1 MIIPMVVR
9 RLLHEY
15 RIRRRFRHSVIY
27 PGVTLDSASALG
39 DHSVLFARTRLVDST
54 LGAYSYVQE
63 NTVLY
68 AADVGPFCS
77 IAANVTIGLLD
88 HPTFMV
94 STSPV
99 FYDNTQPL
107 PRAFVSG
114 NCYHR
119 KMPRT
124 IIEADVWIG
133 EGVKLRA
140 GVRIGVGAVIGAGS
154 IVTRDVAPYTIA
166 AGVPCRPLKRRF
178 EDTVCDR
185 LLATTWWQLDEKE
198 LKALAPLYFDPHAFL
213 NGIENTV

>member
-1 MIIPMVVR
+1 MMIPGVVR
-9 RLLHEY
+9 RLVHQY
-15 RIRRRFRHSVIY
+15 RLRRRFRFSVIH
-27 PGVTLDSASALG
+27 PGVTLDPNSTLG
-39 DHSVLFARTRLVDST
+39 DRAVLFTGTRLVDSR

-68 AADVGPFCS
+68 SADVGPFCS

-107 PRAFVSG
+107 PRVFVSE
-114 NCYHR
+114 NCYPR

-124 IIEADVWIG
+124 VIEADVWIG
-133 EGVKLRA
+133 EGAKLRA
-140 GVRIGVGAVIGAGS
+140 GVRVGVGAVIGAGS
-154 IVTRDVAPYTIA
+154 VVTRDVAPYTIA

-178 EDTVCDR
+178 EDAVCDR

-198 LKALAPLYFDPHAFL
+198 LVTLAHLYSDPLAFL
-213 NGIENTV
+213 NAIEKTV

>member
-1 MIIPMVVR
+1 MIPLSLR
-9 RLLHEY
+9 RLVHEY
-15 RIRRRFRHSVIY
+15 RLKRRFRNSVIH
-27 PGVTLDSASALG
+27 PRVTLDASSTIG
-39 DHSVLFARTRLVDST
+39 DHAVLFSRVRLVDSK

-63 NTVLY
+63 NSVLY

-107 PRAFVSG
+107 PRSFVNE
-114 NCYHR
+114 NCYSR
-119 KMPRT
+119 KIPRT
-124 IIEADVWIG
+124 VIEADVWIG

-140 GVRIGVGAVIGAGS
+140 GVRVGVGSVIGAGS
-154 IVTRDVAPYTIA
+154 VVTKDVPPYTIA
-166 AGVPCRPLKRRF
+166 AGVPCRSLKRRF

-185 LLATTWWQLDEKE
+185 LEATTWWQFDEKD
-198 LKALAPLYFDPHAFL
+198 LLALAHLYLDPLAFL
-213 NGIENTV
+213 NAIKKTE